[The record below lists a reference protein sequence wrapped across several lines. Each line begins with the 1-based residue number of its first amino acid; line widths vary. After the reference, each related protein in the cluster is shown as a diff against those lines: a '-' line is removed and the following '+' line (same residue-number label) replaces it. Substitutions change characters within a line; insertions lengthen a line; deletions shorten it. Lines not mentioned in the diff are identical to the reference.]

1 MIFLIILIIIN
12 LILFIGEIIDL
23 YVLYKRLNKNKK
35 EFIKYLIRKDMEE
48 WLQ

>member
-12 LILFIGEIIDL
+12 LILFIAEIIDL

>member
-1 MIFLIILIIIN
+1 MIFLIIIN
-12 LILFIGEIIDL
+12 LILFIAEINDL